1 MIIPSSSYEATL
13 QFRCADDGRGLKR
26 QAIADLLSGQLE
38 MYGFRVMGIDE
49 ERDEGITWVELA
61 NIPPFVAQVGI
72 IEHPRVSGAM
82 LAQIYPPLP
91 FVRIWLRKVS
101 TVAVVTSLGEAI
113 MSILRD
119 SSACTDLQWLS
130 EEEIRH
136 L

>member
-1 MIIPSSSYEATL
+1 
-13 QFRCADDGRGLKR
+13 
-26 QAIADLLSGQLE
+26 